1 MKLRTLAAACL
12 FSLSPLALATT
23 VNVQVSTEQHIQND
37 LMKVSFYALNEGKDP
52 KAISDLN
59 TRIINQAIELAKQT
73 PGVDIAISGRMM
85 SPQYGDKKVV
95 QDGIESHHSALVGF
109 QEKVDLTLSSQDM
122 PALSALMTQLTD
134 ELNLG
139 GVDFSVTTATRLEQE
154 QKTTRQTIEAFHEKA
169 RQITQAMGLQQYSV
183 KNMHVSP
190 LSSAPQYR
198 PMLMKAE
205 VMRADAAPMA
215 AEGGN
220 SVMQQT
226 VSGEIVL
233 QDKPYMVE

>member
-1 MKLRTLAAACL
+1 MKHTTLAVL
-12 FSLSPLALATT
+12 FFLVLSPLAMATT
-23 VNVQVSTEQHIQND
+23 INVQVSTEQHIQND
-37 LMKVSFYALNEGKDP
+37 LMKVSLYALNEGKDP
-52 KAISDLN
+52 KTISAENTQVINKAIA
-59 TRIINQAIELAKQT
+59 RAKQT
-73 PGVDIAISGRMM
+73 PGIDVAISGRVM
-85 SPQYGDKKVV
+85 SPQYGDKKVI
-95 QDGIESHHSALVGF
+95 QDGFESHHSTLVGF

-122 PALSALMTQLTD
+122 PALSALIAQLTD

-205 VMRADAAPMA
+205 VMRADVAPMA
-215 AEGGN
+215 ADGGN